1 LTRRAGVTKLN
12 QRGTHTIN
20 TKRPGT
26 YRWMGWFGWFSRTNR
41 NDGKRLREWRT
52 AWAAAADAPARA
64 ETEALR
70 ARLVELGLE
79 DDEHEIER
87 EMLEGLESLVGLT
100 ERMGAGSP
108 PPIETGHRAVGP
120 DACYFSAPASLPDD
134 PAQPTG
140 TLLLTSTRAIF
151 VGGAKALTIPW
162 HGVGLCTRQER
173 DVLLVRTDRQDLHRL
188 RCNTYGDALHA
199 AFLVR
204 RLATKRRV

>member
-1 LTRRAGVTKLN
+1 
-12 QRGTHTIN
+12 
-20 TKRPGT
+20 
-26 YRWMGWFGWFSRTNR
+26 MGWFGWFSRRNR

-52 AWAAAADAPARA
+52 AWAAAADAPGRA

-87 EMLEGLESLVGLT
+87 EMLEGLESLAGLT

-108 PPIETGHRAVGP
+108 PTIETGHRAVGP
-120 DACYFSAPASLPDD
+120 DACYFSAHVSLPDD

-162 HGVGLCTRQER
+162 HAVGICTRQER